1 MTIKLFNFINKK
13 IEYHFIKNIEKG
25 RRPAI
30 LKSINKNNTLKLI
43 LLDIIIEFLNV
54 LNSEKIKIRDIR
66 VNEWNKKYINQEK
79 IFIWL

>member
-13 IEYHFIKNIEKG
+13 IEYHFIKNIKKG
-25 RRPAI
+25 GRPAI

-54 LNSEKIKIRDIR
+54 LYNEKIKITDIR
-66 VNEWNKKYINQEK
+66 INEQNKKYINQEK
-79 IFIWL
+79 IFI